1 MTRLHV
7 FDMDGTLLRGAAT
20 VELSR
25 HLGSFEAADTVERD
39 WNAGLL
45 TDLQFWDSVLPLWV
59 DASEAEI
66 DAAFAAAAWIDGV
79 AEVFADIRARGE
91 HVAVISQSP
100 HFFVR
105 RLERWGAHR
114 TFGSDVVPGRP
125 PTTESLLTVQDKVD
139 ITLTLL
145 AELGLSEEDCVA
157 YGDSRSD
164 VLLFDRLARTVGVN
178 PTEVLRDRCATVY
191 VGLDLREAYALGRE
205 LVASGGP
212 ATSEAT
218 APRR

>member
-25 HLGSFEAADTVERD
+25 HLGAFEIADAVERS
-39 WNAGLL
+39 WNAGGL
-45 TDLQFWDSVLPLWV
+45 TDLQFWESVLPLWE

-66 DAAFAAAAWIDGV
+66 DAAFEAAAWIEGV
-79 AEVFADIRARGE
+79 PEVFADIRARGE

-105 RLERWGAHR
+105 RLEGWGAHR
-114 TFGSDVVPGRP
+114 TFGSDVVPGRAP
-125 PTTESLLTVQDKVD
+125 RTDSLLTLQHKVD
-139 ITLTLL
+139 ITLSLL
-145 AELGLSEEDCVA
+145 ADLGLGEDDCTA

-164 VLLFDRLARTVGVN
+164 MLLFERLTHTVGVN
-178 PTEVLRDRCATVY
+178 PTELLRDRCAVVY
-191 VGLDLREAYALGRE
+191 EGSDLRAAYALGRE
-205 LVASGGP
+205 LVPS
-212 ATSEAT
+212 
-218 APRR
+218 

>member
-25 HLGSFEAADTVERD
+25 HLGTFEVADAVERA
-39 WNAGLL
+39 WNAGQL
-45 TDLQFWDSVLPLWV
+45 TDLQFWESVLPLWT
-59 DASEAEI
+59 DASDAEI

-79 AEVFADIRARGE
+79 PEVFADIRARGE
-91 HVAVISQSP
+91 HIAVISQSP

-105 RLERWGAHR
+105 RLEGWGAHR

-125 PTTESLLTVQDKVD
+125 PTTDSLLTLQDKVD
-139 ITLTLL
+139 ITLDLL
-145 AELGLSEEDCVA
+145 ADLGLSEDDCTA

-164 VLLFDRLARTVGVN
+164 VLLFERLARTVGIN
-178 PTEVLRDRCATVY
+178 PTDVLRDRCTVVY
-191 VGLDLREAYALGRE
+191 EGLDLRAAYGLGRD
-205 LVASGGP
+205 LVPS
-212 ATSEAT
+212 
-218 APRR
+218 